1 MVEHGLLREDE
12 LAIALAEQE
21 RTGKPLGEVIVE
33 LGLASA
39 GAVGNALAGQYGAPF
54 RSEYGFSVPLPN
66 VASALR
72 TTRLPETDARAQAAA
87 GSETVLRQPD
97 ADAGQASREQS
108 GPELEAAK
116 EGAERARQELAE
128 LREQAHATGVETTA
142 LRAELAAS
150 ESERERLGSEL
161 AASES
166 ERERLGSELAAS
178 ESERDRLRNELA
190 ASESERGR
198 LGSELAANESERD
211 RLRKELEDLGERVR
225 STAARGWP
233 EPVTDRHLLFVPTPT
248 GYRLVERSGAPP
260 QSGEEV
266 EIDED
271 GVTTR
276 YSVLRC
282 SPAPLPNSDELCAY
296 LEARDG

>member
-1 MVEHGLLREDE
+1 MSQVAFPHHSGSRGPCGEPPESDNPVGLRRPPDWTDHVQRPRRLLGEIMVEHGLLREDE

-178 ESERDRLRNELA
+178 ESERDRLR
-190 ASESERGR
+190 
-198 LGSELAANESERD
+198 
-211 RLRKELEDLGERVR
+211 KELEDLGERVR

-260 QSGEEV
+260 Q
-266 EIDED
+266 
-271 GVTTR
+271 
-276 YSVLRC
+276 
-282 SPAPLPNSDELCAY
+282 
-296 LEARDG
+296 

>member
-166 ERERLGSELAAS
+166 ER
-178 ESERDRLRNELA
+178 DRLRNELA

>member
-1 MVEHGLLREDE
+1 MQRPRRLLGEIMVEHGLLREDE

-166 ERERLGSELAAS
+166 ER
-178 ESERDRLRNELA
+178 DRLRNELA